1 MEESREEVK
10 RAAAVAAVLRYLQA
24 RAGQGRRA
32 APPGAGGPAGGGTP
46 SPWALYGRR
55 ALMDQRI
62 RMQAR
67 RRP

>member
-1 MEESREEVK
+1 MGESREEVK
-10 RAAAVAAVLRYLQA
+10 RAAALAAVLRYLQA
-24 RAGQGRRA
+24 RAGQGRA
-32 APPGAGGPAGGGTP
+32 APPGAGGPTGGGTP